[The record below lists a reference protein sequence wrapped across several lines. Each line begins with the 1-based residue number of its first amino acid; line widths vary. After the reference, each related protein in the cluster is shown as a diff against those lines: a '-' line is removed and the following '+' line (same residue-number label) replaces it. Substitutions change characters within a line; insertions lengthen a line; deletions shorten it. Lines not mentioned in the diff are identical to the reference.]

1 MDLLNVQH
9 IGLKDERGFELK
21 DISFSQPAFSRLA
34 IAGETGS
41 GKTTLL
47 KIIGGLIEH
56 DTGTVFFEG
65 KKIIG
70 PQDQLIP
77 GHPGIKFLSQHF
89 ELPNNLRVEQ
99 VLEYANQLEEQDLER
114 ICTICRIS
122 HLLKRRTNQLSGG
135 EKQRIAIARLL
146 LTAPKL
152 LLLDEPFSNADM
164 SHKKMIKAV
173 LHDISEALRI
183 TCTMVS
189 HDPMDSLSWADH
201 VLVLQHGALVQQG
214 TPKEIYDHPV
224 NEYVAGLFGRY
235 SLLSEATAAL
245 FSPRKKRRIVRPEDV
260 KMNDQKGFPAVIRKI
275 LYFGSHYELEA
286 EVNGETILV
295 RDEKGDK
302 TAGSTVFL
310 RLRSR

>member
-114 ICTICRIS
+114 ICAICRVS

-173 LHDISEALRI
+173 LQDISEALRI

-189 HDPMDSLSWADH
+189 HDPMDSLSWADQ
-201 VLVLQHGALVQQG
+201 VLVLQHGVLIQKG
-214 TPKEIYDHPV
+214 SPKEIYDHPV
-224 NEYVAGLFGRY
+224 NEYVAGLFGKY
-235 SLLSEATAAL
+235 TLLSAA
-245 FSPRKKRRIVRPEDV
+245 
-260 KMNDQKGFPAVIRKI
+260 PALQCPLRAAHWSIR
-275 LYFGSHYELEA
+275 
-286 EVNGETILV
+286 
-295 RDEKGDK
+295 
-302 TAGSTVFL
+302 
-310 RLRSR
+310 

>member
-114 ICTICRIS
+114 ICAICRIS

-173 LHDISEALRI
+173 IEDISEALRI

-189 HDPMDSLSWADH
+189 HDPMDTLSWADQ
-201 VLVLQHGALVQQG
+201 VLVLQHGELVQQG
-214 TPKEIYDHPV
+214 SPREIYNHPV
-224 NEYVAGLFGRY
+224 NEYVAGLFGKY
-235 SLLSEATAAL
+235 SVLSEETAAL
-245 FSPRKKRRIVRPEDV
+245 LSPKKKRRIVRPEDFR
-260 KMNDQKGFPAVIRKI
+260 MSDQQGVPAVICKT

-286 EVNGETILV
+286 EINGETILV

-302 TAGSTVFL
+302 TAGATVFL